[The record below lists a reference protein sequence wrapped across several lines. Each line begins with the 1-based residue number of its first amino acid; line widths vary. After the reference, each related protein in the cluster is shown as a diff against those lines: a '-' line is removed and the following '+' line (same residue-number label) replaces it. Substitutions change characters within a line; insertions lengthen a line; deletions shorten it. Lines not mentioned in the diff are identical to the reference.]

1 MTNFLLKLILITP
14 LFCLATPVFANWT
27 DVEEI
32 SISKSR
38 PLFDR
43 TNRVYVVNVE
53 IQNNSADDIVG
64 PLRVLVNNA
73 TLEVVDEDGVSES
86 GSPYFVVSEA
96 SLPAGQSMSVK
107 TTFELRRARLAFDAV
122 LQQKNPNVAIYAEA
136 EGGGASSL
144 LFKGN
149 AFNVIQ
155 GDPSFVTVNQTDTDA
170 PTDDTRIIELE
181 IAFPKAGTY
190 ALYARVRVGPNTAED
205 DSFFIPTE
213 FGRNNGW
220 ETINSISG
228 FVVPGEPGYE
238 ADSLVIAGG
247 SAASNVWKW
256 TRIAGPTY
264 TVPENSL
271 DQVFRFAGREDGLDI
286 DKFAFA
292 NESVLF
298 TIEALENGLAGNLVE
313 PPPPFVPVGPPLATG
328 QEKFLGGVCCG
339 RQRPNFEAYWN
350 QVTPENAG
358 KWGSVE
364 STRDV
369 MNWAELDEAYALA
382 KANNFPYKHHV
393 LVWGN
398 QQPEWITALPAEEQL
413 EEILEWF
420 NAVNERY
427 EAIDFIEV
435 VNEFDNDPPNLANDG
450 PGYIDALRLFNPQ
463 TTLELISQFES
474 DGLSTPEATDKA
486 ANFDWIINAFQ
497 MARNI
502 FPSSTRLMFNEY
514 NVINSTSRTDLA
526 IELANLLKAR
536 GLIDDFGFQGH
547 AFSTTGPNEV
557 MLENLNRIASET
569 GLDVYV
575 TELDIDGQT
584 DLIQL
589 LDYQRIFPLFWEHP
603 AVKGVTMWGYLPG
616 HWRENQGAILALENG
631 SEKPAL
637 KWLRSYMRGL
647 SPTITNPGLLE
658 VSADAPVG
666 TSVVVLESKT
676 FDGVVNSADDT
687 VTWSILGGSGE
698 GTFAIDSETGEITT
712 TDSLRSA
719 LLNLYVQV
727 EQDGYT
733 SLVLDLQIFIPGDDL
748 EPVVIEYDFL
758 NDVQGWRGDYGTTA
772 SVGYDEAAQAAVMIP
787 DWIDNANEQV
797 YIREVALTDLTDA
810 TVDYTVTVP
819 QALVDAGLTL
829 QGFVQTGAP
838 SYTRIYGEAFAPVAG
853 ENTFRINPVDNGN
866 GDIEIIERIGFQ
878 LNGPLSDALDESV
891 LLNNVTVTIPV
902 TVPVSNLVEY
912 DFVASVEGWQGEF
925 GTSANVVH
933 NAASESAE
941 LLPDGT
947 STSHNYIVQFAPSD
961 YAGANIRYTVTVTEE
976 QANNGLTVQGYV
988 QTGAPNYTRLY
999 GNIQNVVAGENT
1011 FTFTPID
1018 NGSGDI
1024 VNIERVALQINGSF
1038 SGASADTVLLNNVL
1052 VTFP

>member
-1 MTNFLLKLILITP
+1 MNKLLQKLILMTP
-14 LFCLATPVFANWT
+14 LIWLASPVFANWS
-27 DVEEI
+27 DVEDIEI
-32 SISKSR
+32 NKSR
-38 PLFDR
+38 PFFDR
-43 TNRVYVVNVE
+43 VNRVYVVSVQ
-53 IQNNSADDIVG
+53 IQNNSTDDIEG
-64 PLRVLVNNA
+64 PLRMLVNNA
-73 TLEVVDEDGVSES
+73 TLDLVGEYGVNEDGTPFFEVSQ
-86 GSPYFVVSEA
+86 A
-96 SLPAGQSMSVK
+96 SLPAGESVSIK
-107 TTFELRRARLAFDAV
+107 TTFELKRAKLNFDAV
-122 LQQKNPNVAIYAEA
+122 LQKVNSNIALYADA
-136 EGGGASSL
+136 EGGAASSL
-144 LFKGN
+144 LFRGS
-149 AFNVIQ
+149 AFNVIE
-155 GDPSFVTVNQTDTDA
+155 GEPSYVTVNETDTDA
-170 PTDDTRIIELE
+170 PTDDSRIIELE
-181 IAFPKAGTY
+181 VAFPKPGTY
-190 ALYARVRVGPNTAED
+190 ALYARLRVGPNNVED
-205 DSFFIPTE
+205 DSFFLPTE
-213 FGRNNGW
+213 FGRQNGW
-220 ETINSISG
+220 ETIDNISG

-238 ADSLVIAGG
+238 ANSLVIAGG

-256 TRIAGPTY
+256 ARIAGPTY
-264 TVPENSL
+264 TVL
-271 DQVFRFAGREDGLDI
+271 DNGLEQVFRFAGREDGLDI

-292 NESVLF
+292 NETVVF
-298 TIEALENGLAGNLVE
+298 TIEELENGLAGNLVE
-313 PPPPFVPVGPPLATG
+313 PPPPFTPVGPPLATG
-328 QEKFLGGVCCG
+328 QNKFLGGVCCG
-339 RQRPNFEAYWN
+339 RQRPNFETYWN

-474 DGLSTPEATDKA
+474 DGLSTPEATYKA

-514 NVINSTSRTDLA
+514 NVINSAARTDLA
-526 IELANLLKAR
+526 IELANLLQER

-557 MLENLNRIASET
+557 MLENLDRIASET

-575 TELDIDGQT
+575 TELDIDGPT

-616 HWRENQGAILALENG
+616 HWRENQGATLALENG
-631 SEKPAL
+631 AEKPAL
-637 KWLRSYMRGL
+637 TWLRSYVRGR
-647 SPTITNPGLLE
+647 SPTIANPGLLE
-658 VSADAPVG
+658 VNADAPIG
-666 TSVVVLESKT
+666 TSVVVLESAT
-676 FDGVVNSADDT
+676 FDGVVNSAEDS

-698 GTFAIDSETGEITT
+698 STFAIDSETGEITT
-712 TDSLRSA
+712 TDNLRSA
-719 LLNLYVQV
+719 LQNLYVQV
-727 EQDGYT
+727 EQNGYT
-733 SLVLDLQIFIPGDDL
+733 SLVLDLQILIPGDDL
-748 EPVVIEYDFL
+748 EPIVIEYNFA
-758 NDVQGWRGDYGTTA
+758 NDTQGWRGDYGTAA
-772 SVGYDEAAQAAVMIP
+772 SVSYDEAAQAAVMIP
-787 DWIDNANEQV
+787 DWVDNANEQV
-797 YIREVALTDLTDA
+797 YIREVALTNLTDA

-829 QGFVQTGAP
+829 QGFIQTGAP
-838 SYTRIYGEAFAPVAG
+838 NYTRIYGEAVTPVAG

-878 LNGPLSDALDESV
+878 LNGPLNGALDESV
-891 LLNNVTVTIPV
+891 LLNNVIITIPV
-902 TVPVSNLVEY
+902 TVPASNLVEY
-912 DFVASVEGWQGEF
+912 DFVDSIEGWQGEF
-925 GTSANVVH
+925 GTNANVVY
-933 NAASESAE
+933 NAARESAE

-947 STSHNYIVQFAPSD
+947 SASHNYIVQFSPTD

-988 QTGAPNYTRLY
+988 QTGAPNYTRMY
-999 GNIQNVVAGENT
+999 GNVQNVVPGENT
-1011 FTFTPID
+1011 FTFTPVD
-1018 NGSGDI
+1018 NGNGDI
-1024 VNIERVALQINGSF
+1024 GNIERVAFQINGSF
-1038 SGASADTVLLNNVL
+1038 SGASGDTVLLDNVL